1 MPTPTGHRDPND
13 PAARMAQPARGSN
26 AALNTRTT
34 RTTRSTQTVRAEPQ
48 ALSRRRPPVRWYIL
62 VFLAPATLIYTVFAI
77 YPIAESLRLSL
88 FQGEAGEQAFAGFAN
103 YARLMG
109 EPYWAEQFWN
119 AFGNNLLLFGLHML
133 IQNPIALALAA
144 MLSVPTLR
152 GAAAYRTI
160 FFLPTLLS
168 VVVVGFI
175 WQLILSPLWGVT
187 PAFMN
192 FVGAGSFFKPW
203 LGLETSALVTVTLI
217 SIWQYVGIPMML
229 FYAALLNVPEETIE
243 AARID
248 GLSGWSI
255 FWKIKLPLIL
265 PSLGLVG
272 ILTYIGNFTASFDLI
287 YSIQGGLA
295 GPDGSTDVMGTF
307 LFRTFFGFQSQL
319 GDVYMGATV
328 ASMLFFI
335 ILAGVGT
342 YLFAVQRRLQRYTS

>member
-1 MPTPTGHRDPND
+1 MSQSVSTT
-13 PAARMAQPARGSN
+13 SN
-26 AALNTRTT
+26 EVKKPWRF
-34 RTTRSTQTVRAEPQ
+34 
-48 ALSRRRPPVRWYIL
+48 YIF
-62 VFLAPATLIYTVFAI
+62 VFLAPATFIYTVFAI
-77 YPIAESLRLSL
+77 YPIIESLRLSL
-88 FQGEAGEQAFAGFAN
+88 YQAGDDEGVFVGLAN
-103 YARLMG
+103 YARLVS

-119 AFGNNLLLFGLHML
+119 AFKNNVLLFAMHML

-144 MLSVPTLR
+144 LLSVPTLR
-152 GAAAYRTI
+152 GAATYRTI

-192 FVGAGSFFKPW
+192 WIGMGSFFKPW
-203 LGLETSALVTVTLI
+203 LGLESSALITVTLI
-217 SIWQYVGIPMML
+217 SIWQYVGIPLML

-248 GLSGWSI
+248 GLNGWWI
-255 FWKIKLPLIL
+255 FWKVKLPLIL

-295 GPDGSTDVMGTF
+295 GPNYSTDVMGTF
-307 LFRTFFGFQSQL
+307 LFRTFFGFQAQL
-319 GDVYMGATV
+319 GDVHMGATV
-328 ASMLFFI
+328 ASALFFI
-335 ILAGVGT
+335 ILIGVSL
-342 YLFAVQRRLQRYTS
+342 YLFGVQRRLQRYDS

>member
-1 MPTPTGHRDPND
+1 MAAADDAPG
-13 PAARMAQPARGSN
+13 AAREQARG
-26 AALNTRTT
+26 
-34 RTTRSTQTVRAEPQ
+34 RS
-48 ALSRRRPPVRWYIL
+48 PVRWYIL

-77 YPIAESLRLSL
+77 YPIVESLRLSL
-88 FQGEAGEQAFAGFAN
+88 LVSEGGERAFVGLAN
-103 YARLMG
+103 YARLLG

-119 AFGNNLLLFGLHML
+119 AFANNVLLFLMHMV

-144 MLSVPTLR
+144 MLSVPTLK

-168 VVVVGFI
+168 VVVVGFV
-175 WQLILSPLWGVT
+175 WQLILSPLWGIT

-192 FVGAGSFFKPW
+192 FIGVGSFFAPW
-203 LGLETSALVTVTLI
+203 LGLESSALVTVTLI
-217 SIWQYVGIPMML
+217 SIWQYVGIPLML

-248 GLSGWSI
+248 GLGGWAI
-255 FWKIKLPLIL
+255 FWKVKLPLIL
-265 PSLGLVG
+265 PTVGLVG

-307 LFRTFFGFQSQL
+307 LFRTFFGFQAQL
-319 GDVYMGATV
+319 GDIYMGATV

-335 ILAGVGT
+335 ILVGVGA
-342 YLFAVQRRLQRYTS
+342 YLFGVQRRLQRYPG

>member
-1 MPTPTGHRDPND
+1 MSSMSTSAKAPDPEV
-13 PAARMAQPARGSN
+13 S
-26 AALNTRTT
+26 L
-34 RTTRSTQTVRAEPQ
+34 
-48 ALSRRRPPVRWYIL
+48 RRRTPIRWYIL

-88 FQGEAGEQAFAGFAN
+88 FQVESGERTYVGFAN
-103 YARLMG
+103 YARMMS

-119 AFGNNLLLFGLHML
+119 AFKNNVLLFLLHML

-144 MLSVPTLR
+144 MLSVPTLK
-152 GAAAYRTI
+152 GAATYRTI

-192 FVGAGSFFKPW
+192 FIGAGSFFKPW

-265 PSLGLVG
+265 PTLGLVG

-307 LFRTFFGFQSQL
+307 LFRTFFGFQAQL

-335 ILAGVGT
+335 ILVGVGT
-342 YLFAVQRRLQRYTS
+342 YLFGVQRRLQRFTS